1 MFTSSLQYYKILKY
15 GTSQV
20 RHLVQGQ
27 CKTSQYP
34 NRICCEKKTFYV
46 ICACVFCCNCTDM
59 KPRKAQLLRL
69 KTTKGVRV
77 NIIESIA
84 PVWKKIGFLMDL
96 DPKGQEVE
104 NIEAEHALKQDDQD
118 ICCQEM
124 FKLWLEDPNATWGNL
139 IEILVD
145 SDQEEL
151 AEQIKDALNL

>member
-1 MFTSSLQYYKILKY
+1 M
-15 GTSQV
+15 
-20 RHLVQGQ
+20 
-27 CKTSQYP
+27 
-34 NRICCEKKTFYV
+34 
-46 ICACVFCCNCTDM
+46 
-59 KPRKAQLLRL
+59 RL
-69 KTTKGVRV
+69 KTTKGVKV

-96 DPKGQEVE
+96 DAKGQKVE
-104 NIEAEHALKQDDQD
+104 HIEAEHALKQDGLD

-145 SDQEEL
+145 SDKEEL